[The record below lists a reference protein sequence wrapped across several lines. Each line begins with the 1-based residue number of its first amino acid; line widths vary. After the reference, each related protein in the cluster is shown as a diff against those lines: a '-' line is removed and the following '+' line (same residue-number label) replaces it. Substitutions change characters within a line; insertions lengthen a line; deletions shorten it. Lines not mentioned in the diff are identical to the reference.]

1 MKRFSFLVKYKKST
15 WKKETNMAIRFHQ
28 TSKEFHLY
36 NEKISYIIK
45 ILENGQ
51 LGHVYYGKRI
61 TDREDFGYLVEYVSR
76 DMAPYPFEGRSNFSL
91 EHLKQ
96 EYPAFGSGDTRY
108 PAFELESGDG
118 SRVVDFKYQSHEI
131 YAGKKGIEGLP
142 SVYVENEN
150 EADTLEVVLEDAF

>member
-1 MKRFSFLVKYKKST
+1 
-15 WKKETNMAIRFHQ
+15 MAIRFHQ

-76 DMAPYPFEGRSNFSL
+76 IWLRI
-91 EHLKQ
+91 HL
-96 EYPAFGSGDTRY
+96 R
-108 PAFELESGDG
+108 
-118 SRVVDFKYQSHEI
+118 
-131 YAGKKGIEGLP
+131 AGAIFLW
-142 SVYVENEN
+142 NI
-150 EADTLEVVLEDAF
+150 

>member
-51 LGHVYYGKRI
+51 LGHVY
-61 TDREDFGYLVEYVSR
+61 
-76 DMAPYPFEGRSNFSL
+76 
-91 EHLKQ
+91 
-96 EYPAFGSGDTRY
+96 
-108 PAFELESGDG
+108 
-118 SRVVDFKYQSHEI
+118 
-131 YAGKKGIEGLP
+131 
-142 SVYVENEN
+142 
-150 EADTLEVVLEDAF
+150 